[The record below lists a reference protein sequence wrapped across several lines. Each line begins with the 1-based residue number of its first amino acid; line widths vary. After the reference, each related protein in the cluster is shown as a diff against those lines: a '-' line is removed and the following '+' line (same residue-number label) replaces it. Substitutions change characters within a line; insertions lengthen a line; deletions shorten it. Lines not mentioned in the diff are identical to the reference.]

1 MFHHEDPLNA
11 TWYNINSP
19 PASVQSPVCEFTF
32 DDTQQFDQ
40 PYPSPAESE
49 PFDDSQYTT
58 EQSFDFNHPLAQPL
72 PNSQDYNDKHTL
84 ADEIDEVLCLTG
96 PNGVLPMP
104 IEYIK
109 REYEPE
115 DKYNVLMHDIMLS
128 QAQSNPMAMI
138 NTTTDS
144 QDIIYSVRPADITN
158 PTPQIV
164 IQSEL
169 EPAIHQAPAEMEPE
183 TQNYLDGSTQKIVV
197 EHNYTALPENNP
209 NLVNGNM
216 DTPQDIAAIEK
227 FLLRPEQLSRR
238 RRLQP
243 LKLQIN
249 PPALNNDRCL
259 TADIISDTLDME
271 NEKSFDLIKFID
283 APEVSPV
290 KRFMHNC
297 TCIRNINRKC

>member
-1 MFHHEDPLNA
+1 MFHHEDPFNA

-32 DDTQQFDQ
+32 DDTHHIDQ

-58 EQSFDFNHPLAQPL
+58 EQTFDFNHPLAQPL
-72 PNSQDYNDKHTL
+72 PDSQDYDDKHTL
-84 ADEIDEVLCLTG
+84 ADEINEVLCLSDPTH
-96 PNGVLPMP
+96 PTPIP

-115 DKYNVLMHDIMLS
+115 DKYDVLMHDIMLCHT
-128 QAQSNPMAMI
+128 QTIPMAMI
-138 NTTTDS
+138 TTTTDS
-144 QDIIYSVRPADITN
+144 QDIVYSVRPDDVIY
-158 PTPQIV
+158 PEPQIV
-164 IQSEL
+164 IQTEL
-169 EPAIHQAPAEMEPE
+169 EPAINQAPAQMDTE
-183 TQNYLDGSTQKIVV
+183 TINYLDKSTQKIAV
-197 EHNYTALPENNP
+197 EHNYTNQPENNP
-209 NLVNGNM
+209 DLLKGNAPN
-216 DTPQDIAAIEK
+216 TPDDVATIEK

-249 PPALNNDRCL
+249 PPALNDERCL

-271 NEKSFDLIKFID
+271 IEKSFDLIKFID
-283 APEVSPV
+283 APEVSP
-290 KRFMHNC
+290 MSSSLH
-297 TCIRNINRKC
+297 IYAYS